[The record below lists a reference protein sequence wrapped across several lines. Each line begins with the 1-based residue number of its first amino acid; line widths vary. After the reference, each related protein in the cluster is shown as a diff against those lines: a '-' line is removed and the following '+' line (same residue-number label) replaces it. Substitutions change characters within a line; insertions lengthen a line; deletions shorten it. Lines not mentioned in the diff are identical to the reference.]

1 MNLAPLDYHNHK
13 TQTISVR
20 RADLSNRAPAE

>member
-1 MNLAPLDYHNHK
+1 MNLAPLDYDDQK

-20 RADLSNRAPAE
+20 RAILANWARGE